1 MLHCWGPGTLR
12 MKGVARI
19 LPISLATQRY
29 NVFSLVI
36 LLGHMHTPHLQQR
49 HMATTKRN
57 VYVLTGPVKRWLK
70 ARAPNR
76 VVIKLN
82 DLVCAMTIR
91 KCRQKL
97 QNQQLS

>member
-1 MLHCWGPGTLR
+1 MVVRERGCKNITH
-12 MKGVARI
+12 
-19 LPISLATQRY
+19 
-29 NVFSLVI
+29 VFHQQLKVIMVFLVI
-36 LLGHMHTPHLQQR
+36 LLGHKRTLHRRQR
-49 HMATTKRN
+49 HMATTKRK
-57 VYVLTGPVKRWLK
+57 VYVLAVPVKRWLK